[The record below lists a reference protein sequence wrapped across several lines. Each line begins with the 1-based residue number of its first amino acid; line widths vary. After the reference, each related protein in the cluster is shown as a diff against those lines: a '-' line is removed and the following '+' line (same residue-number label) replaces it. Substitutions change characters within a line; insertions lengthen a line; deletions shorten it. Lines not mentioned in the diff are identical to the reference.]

1 MKKKTSR
8 KIFLHSSMNYPVIVR
23 SDEVS
28 GGYWV
33 ECPTF
38 QGCYSQGKTIDESL
52 ENIKEA
58 ISMCVQEEPL
68 VVRQTINTV
77 VSLHFVQV

>member
-1 MKKKTSR
+1 
-8 KIFLHSSMNYPVIVR
+8 MNYPVIVHA
-23 SDEVS
+23 DNVS

-52 ENIKEA
+52 KNIKEA
-58 ISMCVQEEPL
+58 ISLCKQEEP
-68 VVRQTINTV
+68 QTVNHFVNTA